1 MSSFGVLSN
10 MPRKYNK
17 KSEYWNKFESSA
29 KSDNSNDLN
38 SLLSKAESTEQIKPA
53 TAGESY
59 YAQANYSRNVGQ
71 IEDREGT
78 RFRSNRASRPPKKDK
93 YANIHDSGLPYS
105 YKDSYVTPRVS
116 IELCQK
122 AYANVPIFR
131 NAIDVMAEFSNSD
144 LYLDGGSE
152 KAKLFIEKWMQ
163 KIKIWKLKDQYFR
176 EYYRSGNVF
185 MYKLDGKFTTE
196 DLIKL
201 NQVYGSEAKNVGSKK
216 IPVGYVFL
224 NPYDFVADRALTF
237 SSKNGIY
244 KKILSEYDIE
254 KLKFPQSDYDK
265 EMFEALPDKAKK
277 KIKENQFMSDGIMVD
292 LDPNKLLFSF
302 YKKQDYEP
310 FAIPFGFSVLDDIN
324 WKMELKKIDQA
335 ITRTIENVI
344 LLVTMG
350 NTPDKGGVNP
360 NNLKAMQALFQN
372 ESIGRALIA
381 DYTTKAEFVIPD
393 LNKVLGPTKY
403 QIVNE
408 DIKEGLQNII
418 VGKENYSSTQV
429 KAQIFLER
437 LKEARNA
444 FLNDIMQPQIKQVC
458 QAMGFKNF
466 PTAKFVEIDIKD
478 EVQLQRVTSRLIEMG
493 IITPE
498 QGMTALKQGV
508 YPDPEDL
515 RSAQERLVEDRE
527 KGYYTP
533 LSISQ
538 PILSEEDQEMKEEQH
553 EMSIEQQKT
562 SQEQIKKA
570 PQPVAQPSQPQPA
583 VKKDNGRPAGTTT
596 KPSGIF
602 ASDEVHSRKNIQEVV
617 YSIEALRKQAESELK
632 THYNKKRLS
641 KEHKGMIDTL
651 VESVVMSTEHQE
663 WKQALS
669 SCIEDFNNIENL
681 NIMSD
686 VLDISQ
692 QHEIVSYPAAI
703 LYHSKKI
710 NIED

>member
-1 MSSFGVLSN
+1 

-17 KSEYWNKFESSA
+17 KSPYWSKFKSEA
-29 KSDNSNDLN
+29 KTDGENLN
-38 SLLSKAESTEQIKPA
+38 SLMGDSAEIPPA
-53 TAGESY
+53 SAGESY
-59 YAQANYSRNVGQ
+59 YTEASCPVRNVGQ
-71 IEDREGT
+71 VSEEEST
-78 RFRSNRASRPPKKDK
+78 RFRSNRASRTPKKNK
-93 YANIHDSGLPYS
+93 YVNIEQMSLPYS
-105 YKDSYVTPRVS
+105 YKDNYVTPRGS

-144 LYLDGGSE
+144 IYLDGGSE
-152 KAKLFIEKWMQ
+152 KAKSFIKKWLQ

-201 NQVYGSEAKNVGSKK
+201 NQVYGSEGKNIGSKK

-265 EMFEALPDKAKK
+265 EMFEALPKDAKQ

-292 LDPNKLLFSF
+292 LDPAKLIFSF

-310 FAIPFGFSVLDDIN
+310 FAVPFGFPVLDDIN

-437 LKEARNA
+437 LKEARHA
-444 FLNDIMQPQIKQVC
+444 FLNDVLQPQIKQVC

-466 PTAKFVEIDIKD
+466 PEAKFVEIDIKD

-498 QGMTALKQGV
+498 QGMVALKQGV
-508 YPDPEDL
+508 YPDPQDL
-515 RSAQERLVEDRE
+515 PAAQEKFVQDRE
-527 KGYYTP
+527 KGFYTP
-533 LSISQ
+533 LSAAQ

-553 EMSIEQQKT
+553 KMNMKKQKDAQNQPATQPGQQKGLKND
-562 SQEQIKKA
+562 S
-570 PQPVAQPSQPQPA
+570 
-583 VKKDNGRPAGTTT
+583 GRPPGTKT
-596 KPSGIF
+596 KPGGVF
-602 ASDEVHSRKNIQEVV
+602 ASEDVHSRKNIQQVV
-617 YSIEALRKQAESELK
+617 YNIESLRGEAEK
-632 THYNKKRLS
+632 AIKKHYNKKRLS
-641 KEHKGMIDTL
+641 KQHKGIIDTL
-651 VESVVMSTEHQE
+651 TESIVMSTEHE
-663 WKQALS
+663 DWEQALS
-669 SCIEDFNNIENL
+669 SCVKDFNNIENL

-686 VLDISQ
+686 ILDISEE
-692 QHEIVSYPAAI
+692 HEIVSYPAAI

-710 NIED
+710 NNKED